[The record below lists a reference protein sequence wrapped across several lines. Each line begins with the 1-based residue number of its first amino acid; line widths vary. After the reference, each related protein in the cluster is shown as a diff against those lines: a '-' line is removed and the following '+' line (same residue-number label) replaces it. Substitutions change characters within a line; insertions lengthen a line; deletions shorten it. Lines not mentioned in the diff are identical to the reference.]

1 MKENQVK
8 VGKFAGRGEG
18 CTLFCMMMHAK
29 PISIEKSA
37 IDGDLSQ
44 VLFGSEELCRSRRS
58 PPRPWWRQQQKEP
71 APVPA
76 SATTWPPPSC
86 SPPNYPSPP
95 PQPTPKIFKISS
107 FRVVHCVFLW
117 YSDHSA
123 TMSVRY
129 EPIGALRPNRRPL
142 KGRLGCRSDRRI
154 LLPWKSE
161 QERIC
166 VEFGVLWKTR
176 GKSADRSFWTFL

>member
-1 MKENQVK
+1 MIIHT
-8 VGKFAGRGEG
+8 R
-18 CTLFCMMMHAK
+18 

-44 VLFGSEELCRSRRS
+44 VLFGSEEFSRSRRS

-76 SATTWPPPSC
+76 TATTWPPPAC
-86 SPPNYPSPP
+86 SPLNYPSPP
-95 PQPTPKIFKISS
+95 SPPTPKILVLKIAS
-107 FRVVHCVFLW
+107 FQVVPCVFLW
-117 YSDHSA
+117 HSDST

-142 KGRLGCRSDRRI
+142 EGRLGCRSGRPNFVAMKKWAKKD
-154 LLPWKSE
+154 LSA
-161 QERIC
+161 
-166 VEFGVLWKTR
+166 EFGVLWKTS
-176 GKSADRSFWTFL
+176 GKSADWSFWTFL

>member
-1 MKENQVK
+1 
-8 VGKFAGRGEG
+8 
-18 CTLFCMMMHAK
+18 MHAK

-95 PQPTPKIFKISS
+95 PPPTPKISVLEIAS
-107 FRVVHCVFLW
+107 FQVVHFVFLW
-117 YSDHSA
+117 YSNSA
-123 TMSVRY
+123 TIWVFDMRQSGPCVQTVDPSKVGSV
-129 EPIGALRPNRRPL
+129 A
-142 KGRLGCRSDRRI
+142 GRTDQI

-161 QERIC
+161 QERIYAD
-166 VEFGVLWKTR
+166 FGV
-176 GKSADRSFWTFL
+176 